1 MRCVAI
7 KHDGALVVEERADP
21 EPGRDE
27 VLVAVKAAGLNA
39 ADLLQR
45 RGFYPAPPDS
55 PPDIPGL
62 ELAGEVVALGP
73 GVLSRFRPG
82 SRVMALVG
90 GGAQATHALVP
101 EQQLM
106 AVPDGVSFAEAGGF
120 PEAFTT
126 AHDALRTQCGLRAGE
141 RVAIHGAAGGVGTA
155 AVQIAHGLGAHVTA
169 TVRDRV
175 RHDEVR
181 ALGADEVVTPDEF
194 AETSGYDVILE
205 LVGGP
210 NMEANL
216 NALNT
221 GGRISVIGVGA
232 GGNANVNL
240 LALMQKR
247 AAIYG
252 STLRARPRD
261 QKADAARRVE
271 ADVVALLADGR
282 VRVPVLATFSL
293 DEVEA
298 AYDRF
303 AAGGKLGKIVLT
315 TT

>member
-1 MRCVAI
+1 VRCVAI
-7 KHDGALVVEERADP
+7 KPDGLLALEDRADP
-21 EPGRDE
+21 EPGRNE
-27 VLVAVKAAGLNA
+27 VLVAVKAAGINA

-45 RGFYPAPPDS
+45 RGFYPSPPDS

-101 EQQLM
+101 EPQLM
-106 AVPDGVSFAEAGGF
+106 AVPDDISWTEAGGF

-126 AHDALRTQCGLRAGE
+126 AHDALVTQCGLSTGE

-155 AVQIAHGLGAHVTA
+155 AVQIAHALGAHVTA
-169 TVRDRV
+169 TVRDGA
-175 RHDEVR
+175 RHDDVK
-181 ALGADEVVTPDEF
+181 ALGADVVITPDEF
-194 AETSGYDVILE
+194 AQTSGYDVILE

-221 GGRISVIGVGA
+221 GGRISVIGVSA
-232 GGNANVNL
+232 GGSANLNL

-252 STLRARPRD
+252 STLRARPLE

-271 ADVVALLADGR
+271 HDVLPLLANGR
-282 VRVPVLATFSL
+282 VRVPVLATYDLDDVEQAYERFS
-293 DEVEA
+293 
-298 AYDRF
+298 
-303 AAGGKLGKIVLT
+303 AGGKLGKIVLT
-315 TT
+315 N

>member
-1 MRCVAI
+1 MRAVI
-7 KHDGALVVEERADP
+7 VKDGALVVADRP
-21 EPGRDE
+21 DPTPGPGE
-27 VLVAVKAAGLNA
+27 VLVAIKAAGLNA

-45 RGFYPAPPDS
+45 RGFYPAPPGS
-55 PPDIPGL
+55 PPDIPGM
-62 ELAGEVVALGP
+62 ELAGEVVALGD
-73 GVLSRFRPG
+73 GATRFAVG
-82 SRVMALVG
+82 DRVMAVVG
-90 GGAQATHALVP
+90 GGAQATHLGVHERVLIPVP
-101 EQQLM
+101 
-106 AVPDGVSFAEAGGF
+106 ASVDWAAAGGF

-126 AHDALRTQCGLRAGE
+126 AHDALFTQCRLAMGE

-155 AVQIAHGLGAHVTA
+155 AVQIAHGSGAHVTA
-169 TVRDRV
+169 TVRDV
-175 RHDEVR
+175 SRHDEVK
-181 ALGADEVVTPDEF
+181 ALGADVVITPDAF
-194 AETSGYDVILE
+194 AQTSGYDVILE

-232 GGNANVNL
+232 GGNANLSL

-252 STLRARPRD
+252 STLRARPLE

-271 ADVVALLADGR
+271 QHVVPLLGDGR

-315 TT
+315 N

>member
-1 MRCVAI
+1 MRAVVVQE
-7 KHDGALVVEERADP
+7 GALVIAERPDP
-21 EPGRDE
+21 TPGRGE

-45 RGFYPAPPDS
+45 RGFYPAPPGS

-62 ELAGEVVALGP
+62 ELAGEVAVVADGTQ
-73 GVLSRFRPG
+73 RFNVG
-82 SRVMALVG
+82 DRVMAVVG
-90 GGAQATHALVP
+90 GGAQATHLAVHERLLIPVP
-101 EQQLM
+101 PN
-106 AVPDGVSFAEAGGF
+106 VTWAEAGGF

-126 AHDALRTQCGLRAGE
+126 AHDALFTQCSLRTGE

-155 AVQIAHGLGAHVTA
+155 AVQIAHAAGAHVTA
-169 TVRDRV
+169 TVRDTA
-175 RHDEVR
+175 RHADVK
-181 ALGADEVVTPDEF
+181 ALGADVVITPDEF
-194 AETSGYDVILE
+194 ADTSGYDVVLE

-221 GGRISVIGVGA
+221 GGRISVIGVSA
-232 GGNANVNL
+232 GGNANLNL

-247 AAIYG
+247 AAIRG
-252 STLRARPRD
+252 STLRARPLD

-271 ADVVALLADGR
+271 QEVTPLLADGR
-282 VRVPVLATFSL
+282 VRVPVLETYGL
-293 DEVEA
+293 DDVEA

-315 TT
+315 N